1 MDCPSVEDLTI
12 AYGTP
17 QLFNGGWKIEGAGG
31 AATKSAFN
39 LNGGFVEF
47 DMDVS
52 NVDVG
57 VNANLFTISP
67 YSFASD
73 HFNNSL
79 DYCDAASPRKWC
91 MEMDWVEA
99 NGHCGAATTIHTKE
113 GGSCAHAQGC
123 STTNHFNG
131 TSKFHMKI
139 AYDETG
145 HMTVSRDGEVF
156 ADYSPAPDD
165 TTWVL
170 VKSYHE
176 GRGAVI
182 YGSEWVGYVPVE
194 DCGTTAGDLNN
205 SSYSI
210 SNLVISGSVV
220 QGPEPTT
227 CSHSIVV

>member
-1 MDCPSVEDLTI
+1 M
-12 AYGTP
+12 G
-17 QLFNGGWKIEGAGG
+17 
-31 AATKSAFN
+31 SAFN

-79 DYCDAASPRKWC
+79 DY
-91 MEMDWVEA
+91 
-99 NGHCGAATTIHTKE
+99 
-113 GGSCAHAQGC
+113 CAHAQGC

-220 QGPEPTT
+220 QGPVPTK
-227 CSHSIVV
+227 CSQPPTPPPPRRGADLYCPSVEDLTIAYGAPLLFNGGWKIEGAGGAATKSAFNLNG